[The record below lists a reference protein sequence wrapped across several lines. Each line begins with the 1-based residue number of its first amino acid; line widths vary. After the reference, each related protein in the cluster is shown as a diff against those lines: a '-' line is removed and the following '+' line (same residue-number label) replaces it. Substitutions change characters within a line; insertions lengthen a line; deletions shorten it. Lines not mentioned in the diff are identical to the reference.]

1 MPVLSLR
8 IDFEGGG
15 RLGPGKARLLEAIA
29 EAGSIS
35 AGARAMGM
43 SYKRAWDLV
52 EETGRLAGAPVVE
65 TRAGGPQ
72 GGGARLTPAGEAL
85 LATFRAIEKA
95 AAEAAEPHMARLAGP
110 RTGASPAT

>member
-52 EETGRLAGAPVVE
+52 EETGRLAGAAVVE
-65 TRAGGPQ
+65 TRSGGSQ
-72 GGGARLTPAGEAL
+72 GGGATLTPAGKQL
-85 LATFRAIEKA
+85 LATFREIEKRASEVA
-95 AAEAAEPHMARLAGP
+95 APLVASLAKKD
-110 RTGASPAT
+110 

>member
-15 RLGPGKARLLEAIA
+15 RLGPGKARLLELIA
-29 EAGSIS
+29 ETGSIS

-52 EETGRLAGAPVVE
+52 DETAKLAGEPVVE
-65 TRAGGPQ
+65 TRSGGAQ
-72 GGGARLTPAGEAL
+72 GGGAKLTPAGRRM
-85 LATFRAIEKA
+85 LATYRAVEKA
-95 AAEAAEPHMARLAGP
+95 AAEAVAPLLADLARP
-110 RTGASPAT
+110 GAPAVP

>member
-15 RLGPGKARLLEAIA
+15 RLGPGKARLLECIA
-29 EAGSIS
+29 QTGSIS

-52 EETGRLAGAPVVE
+52 EETARLAGAPVVE
-65 TRAGGPQ
+65 TRAGGAQ
-72 GGGARLTPAGEAL
+72 GGGARLTAAGEEL
-85 LATFRAIEKA
+85 LATFRAIEEA
-95 AAEAAEPHMARLAGP
+95 AAGAAAPLIEKLAK
-110 RTGASPAT
+110 PAP

>member
-15 RLGPGKARLLEAIA
+15 RLGPGKARLLECIA
-29 EAGSIS
+29 ETGSIS

-65 TRAGGPQ
+65 TRSGGSH
-72 GGGARLTPAGEAL
+72 GGGATLTEAGQHL
-85 LATFRAIEKA
+85 LTTFRLIE
-95 AAEAAEPHMARLAGP
+95 RLASEAVAPHVAKLARPGP
-110 RTGASPAT
+110 

>member
-15 RLGPGKARLLEAIA
+15 RLGPGKARLLECIA
-29 EAGSIS
+29 ETGSIS

-52 EETGRLAGAPVVE
+52 EETARLAGTPVVE
-65 TRAGGPQ
+65 TRSGGAQ
-72 GGGARLTPAGEAL
+72 GGGARLTPAGEHL

-95 AAEAAEPHMARLAGP
+95 AAEAAAPLIAGLV
-110 RTGASPAT
+110 TTN